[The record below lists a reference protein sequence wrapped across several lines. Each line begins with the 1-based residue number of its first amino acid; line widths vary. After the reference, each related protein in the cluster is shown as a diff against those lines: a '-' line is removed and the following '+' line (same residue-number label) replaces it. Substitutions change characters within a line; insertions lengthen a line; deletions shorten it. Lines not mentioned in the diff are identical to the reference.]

1 LLVPFC
7 TAACVAVGTGTASA
21 ESWHWQLVLHQ
32 PDRPPHETRSDV
44 VLSGNDLRM
53 TYALRENPTDVPVSS
68 CRGLVSDIDSA
79 RIVPGQDG
87 PFLYVVFKSGHSAR
101 CDTGKQ
107 PLAIVPVADD
117 AGAQRA
123 VAAINHAVSA
133 TTVARA
139 ATPAPA
145 AKPKAAAV
153 TVPAVRV
160 GDWVE
165 SNGLFDFVR
174 VRNNGT
180 QPLTISD
187 IYVENCRA
195 VIAGCGPVRAD
206 MTIPPGATNT
216 IAAAM
221 SRNASSAVAFTYRYL
236 ARAGTMTFNGSGTWR
251 KRPASPAPPMTQD
264 EVRSAES
271 AAVAGLSDR
280 PAVPNTR
287 SNTLPDTSAH
297 LTSRGSSR
305 LAVGRKGSATVR
317 VKISAAGVP
326 LEAQIVRISDRALT
340 PAAIET
346 AVTSTY
352 SPAIVSGRPV
362 ESQYVADFQFNG
374 EDPALA
380 GVPVWKRAPSPAP
393 LPTRSATPA
402 PSPSPLATR

>member
-1 LLVPFC
+1 LLVSFGA
-7 TAACVAVGTGTASA
+7 TACFAALTATASA
-21 ESWHWQLVLHQ
+21 ESWHWQLVLQQ

-53 TYALRENPTDVPVSS
+53 TYALRGKPADVPVSS
-68 CRGLVSDIDSA
+68 CQGLVTDIDSA

-107 PLAIVPVADD
+107 PLALVPIADD
-117 AGAQRA
+117 AAAQRA

-145 AKPKAAAV
+145 KPKAVAV
-153 TVPAVRV
+153 TSPAVSV

-187 IYVENCRA
+187 VYVENCRA
-195 VIAGCGPVRAD
+195 VIAGCGPVRAG

-216 IAAAM
+216 IAGAM
-221 SRNASSAVAFTYRYL
+221 SRNASSAAAFTYRYL
-236 ARAGTMTFNGSGTWR
+236 ARAGTTAFNGSGTWR
-251 KRPASPAPPMTQD
+251 KRPASPAPPMTED

-271 AAVAGLSDR
+271 AAVAGLSDH
-280 PAVPNTR
+280 PAGPKTR
-287 SNTLPDTSAH
+287 TSTLPDSSAH

-362 ESQYVADFQFNG
+362 ESEYVADFQFDG

-380 GVPVWKRAPSPAP
+380 GIPVWKRGPSPAP
-393 LPTRSATPA
+393 LPTRSVTPA
-402 PSPSPLATR
+402 PSPSPLAPR